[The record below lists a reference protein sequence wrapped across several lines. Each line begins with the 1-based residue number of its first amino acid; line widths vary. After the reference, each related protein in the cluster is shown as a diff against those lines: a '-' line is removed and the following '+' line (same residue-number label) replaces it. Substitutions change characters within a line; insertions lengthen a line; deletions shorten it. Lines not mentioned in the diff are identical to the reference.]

1 MRSYIEQKMV
11 DYGLEFNDKLSAEF
25 VSEVLDTEFF
35 GRLSKSAK
43 LEKTWLYN
51 LGNLKEEPY
60 EKNEVVKL
68 LKRVVLSKDWVKMT

>member
-1 MRSYIEQKMV
+1 MV
-11 DYGLEFNDKLSAEF
+11 DYELEFNDKLSAEF
-25 VSEVLDTEFF
+25 VREVLNTEFF

-51 LGNLKEEPY
+51 MSNLKEAPY

-68 LKRVVLSKDWVKMT
+68 LKRVVLSKDWVKIT